1 MNYIDILPQI
11 RHNIFFVR
19 LVMSDYTA
27 ADELVVRI
35 TARRN
40 DGLYETK
47 IVKYPEEYEGNTEE
61 VLIPFFGMSRSLIA
75 QIISVRVNGTEIRPA
90 YSELDG
96 MEVSVRYDDSITRM
110 SWEEEMNNIKLQFE
124 VLNTFNPK
132 TLLIADQ
139 SEWGILGNRA
149 SIIEIK
155 RPGSEDVYTYYLG
168 KNQLNVF
175 NSKTLGINP
184 GKPADEMVDLPDG
197 IYDITIKGSPSS
209 YSANRKYLKT
219 DSMRLN
225 IDKVWARAGVLCDDE
240 DDDVIEKIKEIE
252 FVLTVAESSM
262 RLGNF
267 DTVQQLMDK
276 AKHLLDVINDCKYC
290 GCN

>member
-11 RHNIFFVR
+11 RNNIFFVR

-27 ADELVVRI
+27 TDELAIRI

-40 DGLYETK
+40 DGYYETK
-47 IVKYPEEYEGNTEE
+47 IVKYPEEYESNTEE

-75 QIISVRVNGTEIRPA
+75 QIVSVRVNGTEIRPA
-90 YSELDG
+90 YSELEG
-96 MEVSVRYDDSITRM
+96 LEVSVRYDDSLTRM
-110 SWEEEMNNIKLQFE
+110 RWEEDMNNINLDFE
-124 VLNTFNPK
+124 VIGSYNPK
-132 TLLIADQ
+132 TLRIADQ
-139 SEWGILGNRA
+139 SEWGILADRPA
-149 SIIEIK
+149 IIEIK
-155 RPGSEDVYTYYLG
+155 RPGSEEIYTYYLG

-175 NSKTLGINP
+175 NSKTLGVNP
-184 GKPADEMVDLPDG
+184 GAPANDFVDIPDG

-225 IDKVWARAGVLCDDE
+225 IDKVWARAGVLCEDE
-240 DDDVIEKIKEIE
+240 DDEIIEKIKEVE

-276 AKHLLDVINDCKYC
+276 AQHLIDVINDCKYC
-290 GCN
+290 GC

>member
-11 RHNIFFVR
+11 RNNIFFVR
-19 LVMSDYTA
+19 LVMSDYSV
-27 ADELVVRI
+27 ADELAIRI

-40 DGLYETK
+40 DGYYETK

-61 VLIPFFGMSRSLIA
+61 VLIPFFGMSKSLIA
-75 QIISVRVNGTEIRPA
+75 QIVSVRVNGTEIRPA
-90 YSELDG
+90 YSELEG
-96 MEVSVRYDDSITRM
+96 LEVSVRYDDSLTRM
-110 SWEEEMNNIKLQFE
+110 RWEEDMNNINLDFE
-124 VLNTFNPK
+124 VIGSYNPK
-132 TLLIADQ
+132 TLRIADQ
-139 SEWGILGNRA
+139 SEWGILADRPA
-149 SIIEIK
+149 IIEIK
-155 RPGSEDVYTYYLG
+155 RPGSEEIYTYYLG

-175 NSKTLGINP
+175 NSKTLGVNP
-184 GKPADEMVDLPDG
+184 GAPANDFVDIPDG

-225 IDKVWARAGVLCDDE
+225 IDKVWARAGVLCEDE
-240 DDDVIEKIKEIE
+240 DDEIIEKIKEVE

-276 AKHLLDVINDCKYC
+276 AQHLIDVINDCKYC
-290 GCN
+290 GC

>member
-11 RHNIFFVR
+11 RNNIFFVR

-27 ADELVVRI
+27 TDELAIRI

-40 DGLYETK
+40 DGYYETK

-75 QIISVRVNGTEIRPA
+75 QIVSVRVNGTEIRPA
-90 YSELDG
+90 YSQLEGL
-96 MEVSVRYDDSITRM
+96 EVSVRYDDSLTRM
-110 SWEEEMNNIKLQFE
+110 RWEEDMNNIHLDFE
-124 VLNTFNPK
+124 VIGSYNPK
-132 TLLIADQ
+132 TLRVADQ
-139 SEWGILGNRA
+139 SEWGILSDRPA
-149 SIIEIK
+149 IIEIK
-155 RPGSEDVYTYYLG
+155 RPGSEDIYTYYLG

-175 NSKTLGINP
+175 NSKTLGVNP
-184 GKPADEMVDLPDG
+184 GAPANDFVDIPDG

-225 IDKVWARAGVLCDDE
+225 IDKVWVRAGVLCEDE
-240 DDDVIEKIKEIE
+240 DDEIIEKIKEVE

-276 AKHLLDVINDCKYC
+276 AQHLIDVINNCKYC
-290 GCN
+290 GC

>member
-11 RHNIFFVR
+11 RNNIFFVR

-27 ADELVVRI
+27 ADELAIRI

-40 DGLYETK
+40 DGYYETK

-61 VLIPFFGMSRSLIA
+61 VLIPFFGMSKSLIA
-75 QIISVRVNGTEIRPA
+75 QIVSVRVNGTEIRPA
-90 YSELDG
+90 YSELEEL
-96 MEVSVRYDDSITRM
+96 EVSVRYDDSLTRM
-110 SWEEEMNNIKLQFE
+110 RWEEDMNNIHLDFE
-124 VLNTFNPK
+124 VIGSYNPK
-132 TLLIADQ
+132 TLRVADQ
-139 SEWGILGNRA
+139 SEWGILADRPA
-149 SIIEIK
+149 IIEIK
-155 RPGSEDVYTYYLG
+155 RPGSEELYTYYFG

-175 NSKTLGINP
+175 NSKTLGVNP
-184 GKPADEMVDLPDG
+184 GAPANDFVDIPDG

-225 IDKVWARAGVLCDDE
+225 IDKVWARAGILCEDE
-240 DDDVIEKIKEIE
+240 DDEIIEKIKEVE

-276 AKHLLDVINDCKYC
+276 AQHLIDVINDCKYC
-290 GCN
+290 GC

>member
-11 RHNIFFVR
+11 RNNIFFVR

-27 ADELVVRI
+27 TDELAIRI

-40 DGLYETK
+40 DGYYETK

-75 QIISVRVNGTEIRPA
+75 QIVSVRVNGTEIRPA
-90 YSELDG
+90 YSQLEGL
-96 MEVSVRYDDSITRM
+96 EVSVRYDDSLTRM
-110 SWEEEMNNIKLQFE
+110 RWEEDMNNINLDFE
-124 VLNTFNPK
+124 VIGSYNPK
-132 TLLIADQ
+132 TLRVADQ
-139 SEWGILGNRA
+139 SEWGILADRPA
-149 SIIEIK
+149 IIEIK
-155 RPGSEDVYTYYLG
+155 RPGSEKVYTYYLG

-175 NSKTLGINP
+175 NSKTLGVNP
-184 GKPADEMVDLPDG
+184 GTPANDFVDIPDG

-219 DSMRLN
+219 DSIRLN
-225 IDKVWARAGVLCDDE
+225 IDKVWARAGILCEDE
-240 DDDVIEKIKEIE
+240 DDEIIEKIKEVE

-276 AKHLLDVINDCKYC
+276 AQHLIDIINDCKYC
-290 GCN
+290 GC

>member
-11 RHNIFFVR
+11 RNNIFFVR
-19 LVMSDYTA
+19 LVMSDYSAT
-27 ADELVVRI
+27 DELAIRI

-40 DGLYETK
+40 DGYYETK

-75 QIISVRVNGTEIRPA
+75 QIVSVRVNGTEIRPA
-90 YSELDG
+90 YSKLEGL
-96 MEVSVRYDDSITRM
+96 EVSVRYDDSLTRM
-110 SWEEEMNNIKLQFE
+110 RWEEDMNNIHLDFE
-124 VLNTFNPK
+124 VIGSYNPK
-132 TLLIADQ
+132 TLRVADQ
-139 SEWGILGNRA
+139 SEWGILADRPA
-149 SIIEIK
+149 IIEIK
-155 RPGSEDVYTYYLG
+155 RPGSEDIYTYYLG

-175 NSKTLGINP
+175 NSKTLGVNP
-184 GKPADEMVDLPDG
+184 GAPANDFVDIPDG

-209 YSANRKYLKT
+209 YSVNRKYLKT

-225 IDKVWARAGVLCDDE
+225 IDKVWARAGVLCEDE
-240 DDDVIEKIKEIE
+240 DDEIIEKIKEVE

-267 DTVQQLMDK
+267 DTVQQLMNK
-276 AKHLLDVINDCKYC
+276 AQHLIDVINDCKYC
-290 GCN
+290 GC

>member
-11 RHNIFFVR
+11 RNNIFFVR

-27 ADELVVRI
+27 TDELAIRI

-40 DGLYETK
+40 DGYYETK

-75 QIISVRVNGTEIRPA
+75 QIVSVRVNGTEIRPA
-90 YSELDG
+90 YSQMEGL
-96 MEVSVRYDDSITRM
+96 EVSVRYDDSLTRM
-110 SWEEEMNNIKLQFE
+110 RWEEDMNNIHLDFE
-124 VLNTFNPK
+124 VIGSYNPK
-132 TLLIADQ
+132 TLRVADQ
-139 SEWGILGNRA
+139 SEWGILADRPA
-149 SIIEIK
+149 IIEIK
-155 RPGSEDVYTYYLG
+155 RPGSEDIYTYYLG

-175 NSKTLGINP
+175 NSKTLGVNP
-184 GKPADEMVDLPDG
+184 GAPANDFVDIPDG
-197 IYDITIKGSPSS
+197 IYDIAIKGSPSS
-209 YSANRKYLKT
+209 YSVNRKYLKT

-225 IDKVWARAGVLCDDE
+225 IDKVWARAGVLCEDE
-240 DDDVIEKIKEIE
+240 DDEIIEKIKEVE

-276 AKHLLDVINDCKYC
+276 AQHLIDVINDCKYC
-290 GCN
+290 GC

>member
-11 RHNIFFVR
+11 RNNIFFVR

-27 ADELVVRI
+27 ADELAVRI

-47 IVKYPEEYEGNTEE
+47 IVKYPEEYEGNKEE

-75 QIISVRVNGTEIRPA
+75 QIVSVRVNGTEIRPA
-90 YSELDG
+90 YSQLEGL
-96 MEVSVRYDDSITRM
+96 EVSVRYDDSLTRM
-110 SWEEEMNNIKLQFE
+110 RWEEDMNNIHLDFE
-124 VLNTFNPK
+124 VIGSYNPK
-132 TLLIADQ
+132 TLRVADQ
-139 SEWGILGNRA
+139 SEWGILADRPA
-149 SIIEIK
+149 IIEIK
-155 RPGSEDVYTYYLG
+155 RPGSEEIYTYYLG

-175 NSKTLGINP
+175 NSKTLGVNP
-184 GKPADEMVDLPDG
+184 GTPANDFVDIPDG

-225 IDKVWARAGVLCDDE
+225 IDKVWARAGVLCEDE
-240 DDDVIEKIKEIE
+240 DDEIIEKIKEVE

-276 AKHLLDVINDCKYC
+276 AQHLIDVINDCKYC
-290 GCN
+290 GC

>member
-11 RHNIFFVR
+11 RNNIFFVR

-27 ADELVVRI
+27 ADELAIRI

-75 QIISVRVNGTEIRPA
+75 QIVSVRVNGTEIRPA
-90 YSELDG
+90 YSQLEGL
-96 MEVSVRYDDSITRM
+96 EVSVRYDDSLTRM
-110 SWEEEMNNIKLQFE
+110 RWEEDMNNINLDFE
-124 VLNTFNPK
+124 VIGSYNPK
-132 TLLIADQ
+132 TLRVADQ
-139 SEWGILGNRA
+139 SEWGILADRPA
-149 SIIEIK
+149 IIEIK
-155 RPGSEDVYTYYLG
+155 RPGSEEIYTYYLG

-175 NSKTLGINP
+175 NSKTLGVNP
-184 GKPADEMVDLPDG
+184 GAPANDFVDIPDG

-225 IDKVWARAGVLCDDE
+225 IDKVWARAGVLCEDE
-240 DDDVIEKIKEIE
+240 DDEIIEKIKEVE

-276 AKHLLDVINDCKYC
+276 AQHLIDVINDCKYC
-290 GCN
+290 GC

>member
-11 RHNIFFVR
+11 RNNIFFVR

-27 ADELVVRI
+27 TDELAIRI

-40 DGLYETK
+40 DGYYETK

-75 QIISVRVNGTEIRPA
+75 QIVSVRVNGTEIRPA
-90 YSELDG
+90 YSQLEGL
-96 MEVSVRYDDSITRM
+96 EVSVRYDDSLTRM
-110 SWEEEMNNIKLQFE
+110 RWEEDMNNIHLDFE
-124 VLNTFNPK
+124 VIGSYNPK
-132 TLLIADQ
+132 TLRVADQ
-139 SEWGILGNRA
+139 SEWGILADRPA
-149 SIIEIK
+149 IIEIK
-155 RPGSEDVYTYYLG
+155 RPGSEEVYTYYFG

-175 NSKTLGINP
+175 NSKTLGVNP
-184 GKPADEMVDLPDG
+184 GAPANDFVDIPDG

-209 YSANRKYLKT
+209 YSVNRKYLKT

-225 IDKVWARAGVLCDDE
+225 IDKVWARAGVLCEDE
-240 DDDVIEKIKEIE
+240 DDEIIEKIKEVE

-267 DTVQQLMDK
+267 DTVQQLIDK
-276 AKHLLDVINDCKYC
+276 AQHLIDVINDCKYC
-290 GCN
+290 GC

>member
-11 RHNIFFVR
+11 RNNIFFVR

-27 ADELVVRI
+27 DDELAIRI

-75 QIISVRVNGTEIRPA
+75 QIVSVRVNGTEIRPA
-90 YSELDG
+90 YSELEG
-96 MEVSVRYDDSITRM
+96 LEVSVRYDDSLTRM
-110 SWEEEMNNIKLQFE
+110 RWEEDMNNINLDFE
-124 VLNTFNPK
+124 VIGSYNPK
-132 TLLIADQ
+132 TLRVADQ
-139 SEWGILGNRA
+139 SEWGILADRPA
-149 SIIEIK
+149 IIEIK
-155 RPGSEDVYTYYLG
+155 RPGSEEVYTYYLG

-175 NSKTLGINP
+175 NSKTLGVNS
-184 GKPADEMVDLPDG
+184 GTPANDFVDIPDG

-225 IDKVWARAGVLCDDE
+225 IDKVWARAGVLCEDE
-240 DDDVIEKIKEIE
+240 DDEIIEKIKEVE

-276 AKHLLDVINDCKYC
+276 AQHLIDVINDCKYC
-290 GCN
+290 GC

>member
-11 RHNIFFVR
+11 RNNIFFVR

-27 ADELVVRI
+27 TDELAIRI

-40 DGLYETK
+40 DGYYETK

-61 VLIPFFGMSRSLIA
+61 VLVPFFGMSKSLIA
-75 QIISVRVNGTEIRPA
+75 QIVSVRVNGTEIRPA
-90 YSELDG
+90 YSQLEGL
-96 MEVSVRYDDSITRM
+96 EVSVRYDDSLTRM
-110 SWEEEMNNIKLQFE
+110 RWGEDMNNIHLDFE
-124 VLNTFNPK
+124 VIGSYNPK
-132 TLLIADQ
+132 TLRVADQ
-139 SEWGILGNRA
+139 SEWGILADRPA
-149 SIIEIK
+149 IIEIK
-155 RPGSEDVYTYYLG
+155 RPGSEEIYTYYFG

-175 NSKTLGINP
+175 NSKTLGVNP
-184 GKPADEMVDLPDG
+184 GAPANDFVDIPDG

-209 YSANRKYLKT
+209 YSVNRKYLKT

-225 IDKVWARAGVLCDDE
+225 IDKVWARVGILCEDE
-240 DDDVIEKIKEIE
+240 DDEIIEKIKEVE

-276 AKHLLDVINDCKYC
+276 AQHLIDVINDCKYC
-290 GCN
+290 GC

>member
-11 RHNIFFVR
+11 RNNIFFVR
-19 LVMSDYTA
+19 LVMSDYSA
-27 ADELVVRI
+27 ADELAIRI

-40 DGLYETK
+40 DGYYETK
-47 IVKYPEEYEGNTEE
+47 IAKYPEEYEGNTEE

-75 QIISVRVNGTEIRPA
+75 QIVSVRVNGTEIRPA
-90 YSELDG
+90 YSKLEGL
-96 MEVSVRYDDSITRM
+96 EVSVRYDDSLTRM
-110 SWEEEMNNIKLQFE
+110 RWEEDMNNIHLDFE
-124 VLNTFNPK
+124 VIGSYNPK
-132 TLLIADQ
+132 TLRVADQ
-139 SEWGILGNRA
+139 SEWGILADRPA
-149 SIIEIK
+149 IIEIK
-155 RPGSEDVYTYYLG
+155 RPGSEDIYTYYLG

-175 NSKTLGINP
+175 NSKTLGVNP
-184 GKPADEMVDLPDG
+184 GAPANDFVDIPDG

-225 IDKVWARAGVLCDDE
+225 IDKVWARAGILCEDE
-240 DDDVIEKIKEIE
+240 DDEIIEKIKEVE

-276 AKHLLDVINDCKYC
+276 AQHLIDIINDCKYC
-290 GCN
+290 GC

>member
-11 RHNIFFVR
+11 RNNIFFVR

-27 ADELVVRI
+27 ADELAIRI

-61 VLIPFFGMSRSLIA
+61 VLIPFFGMSKSLIA
-75 QIISVRVNGTEIRPA
+75 QIVSVRVNGVEIRPA
-90 YSELDG
+90 YSQLEGL
-96 MEVSVRYDDSITRM
+96 EVSVRYDDSLTRM
-110 SWEEEMNNIKLQFE
+110 RWEEDMNNIHLDFE
-124 VLNTFNPK
+124 VIGSYNPK
-132 TLLIADQ
+132 TLRVADQ
-139 SEWGILGNRA
+139 SEWGILADRPA
-149 SIIEIK
+149 IIEIK
-155 RPGSEDVYTYYLG
+155 RPGSEEIYTYYLG

-175 NSKTLGINP
+175 NSKTLGVNP
-184 GKPADEMVDLPDG
+184 GAPLNDFVDIPDG

-225 IDKVWARAGVLCDDE
+225 IDKVWARAGVLCEDE
-240 DDDVIEKIKEIE
+240 DDEIIEKIKEVE

-276 AKHLLDVINDCKYC
+276 AQHLIDVINDCKYC
-290 GCN
+290 GC

>member
-11 RHNIFFVR
+11 RNNIFFVR

-27 ADELVVRI
+27 TDELAIRI

-40 DGLYETK
+40 DGYYETK

-75 QIISVRVNGTEIRPA
+75 QIVSVRVNGTEIRPA
-90 YSELDG
+90 YSELEG
-96 MEVSVRYDDSITRM
+96 LEVSVRYDDSLTRM
-110 SWEEEMNNIKLQFE
+110 RWEEDMNNINLDFE
-124 VLNTFNPK
+124 VIGSYNPK
-132 TLLIADQ
+132 TLRVADQ
-139 SEWGILGNRA
+139 SEWGILADRPA
-149 SIIEIK
+149 IIEIK
-155 RPGSEDVYTYYLG
+155 RPGSEKVYTYYLG

-175 NSKTLGINP
+175 NSKTLGVNP
-184 GKPADEMVDLPDG
+184 GAPANEFVDIPDG

-225 IDKVWARAGVLCDDE
+225 IDKVWARAGILCEDE
-240 DDDVIEKIKEIE
+240 DDEIIEKIKEVE

-276 AKHLLDVINDCKYC
+276 AQHLIDVINDCKYC
-290 GCN
+290 GC

>member
-11 RHNIFFVR
+11 RNNIFFVR

-27 ADELVVRI
+27 TDELAIRI

-40 DGLYETK
+40 DGYYETK
-47 IVKYPEEYEGNTEE
+47 IVKYSEEYESNTEE

-75 QIISVRVNGTEIRPA
+75 QIVSVRVNGTEIRPA
-90 YSELDG
+90 YSELEG
-96 MEVSVRYDDSITRM
+96 LEVSVRYDDSLTRM
-110 SWEEEMNNIKLQFE
+110 RWEEDMNNINLDFE
-124 VLNTFNPK
+124 VIGSYNPK
-132 TLLIADQ
+132 TLRVADQ
-139 SEWGILGNRA
+139 SEWGILADRPA
-149 SIIEIK
+149 IIEIK
-155 RPGSEDVYTYYLG
+155 RPGSEEIYTYYLG

-175 NSKTLGINP
+175 NSKTLGVNP
-184 GKPADEMVDLPDG
+184 GAPANDFVDIPDG

-225 IDKVWARAGVLCDDE
+225 IDKVWARAGVLCEDE
-240 DDDVIEKIKEIE
+240 DDEIIEKIKEVE

-276 AKHLLDVINDCKYC
+276 AQHLIDVINDCKYC
-290 GCN
+290 GC

>member
-11 RHNIFFVR
+11 RNNIFFVR

-27 ADELVVRI
+27 ADELAIRI

-75 QIISVRVNGTEIRPA
+75 QIVSVRVNGTEIRPA
-90 YSELDG
+90 YSQLEGL
-96 MEVSVRYDDSITRM
+96 EVSVRYDDSLTRM
-110 SWEEEMNNIKLQFE
+110 RWEEDMNNINLDFE
-124 VLNTFNPK
+124 VIGSYNPK
-132 TLLIADQ
+132 TLRVADQ
-139 SEWGILGNRA
+139 SEWGILADRPA
-149 SIIEIK
+149 IIEIK
-155 RPGSEDVYTYYLG
+155 RPGSEEIYTYYLG

-175 NSKTLGINP
+175 NSKTLGVNP
-184 GKPADEMVDLPDG
+184 GAPANDFVDIPDG

-209 YSANRKYLKT
+209 YSVNRKYLKT

-225 IDKVWARAGVLCDDE
+225 IDKVWARAGVLCEDE
-240 DDDVIEKIKEIE
+240 DDEIIEKIKEVE

-276 AKHLLDVINDCKYC
+276 AQHLIDVINDCKYC
-290 GCN
+290 GC

>member
-11 RHNIFFVR
+11 RNNIFFVR

-27 ADELVVRI
+27 ADELAIRI

-47 IVKYPEEYEGNTEE
+47 IVKYPEEYKGNTEE

-75 QIISVRVNGTEIRPA
+75 QIVSVRVNGVEIRPA
-90 YSELDG
+90 YTQLEGL
-96 MEVSVRYDDSITRM
+96 EVSVRYDDSLTRM
-110 SWEEEMNNIKLQFE
+110 RWEEDMNNIHLDFE
-124 VLNTFNPK
+124 VIGSYNPK
-132 TLLIADQ
+132 TLRVADQ
-139 SEWGILGNRA
+139 SEWGILADRPA
-149 SIIEIK
+149 IIEIK
-155 RPGSEDVYTYYLG
+155 RPGSEEIYTYYLG

-175 NSKTLGINP
+175 NSKTLGVNP
-184 GKPADEMVDLPDG
+184 GAPANDFVDIPDG

-225 IDKVWARAGVLCDDE
+225 IDKVWARAGVLCEDE
-240 DDDVIEKIKEIE
+240 DDEIIEKIKEVE

-276 AKHLLDVINDCKYC
+276 AQHLIDVINDCKYC
-290 GCN
+290 GC

>member
-11 RHNIFFVR
+11 RNNIFFVR

-27 ADELVVRI
+27 TDELAIRI

-40 DGLYETK
+40 DGYYETK

-75 QIISVRVNGTEIRPA
+75 QIVSVRVNGTEIRPA
-90 YSELDG
+90 YSELEG
-96 MEVSVRYDDSITRM
+96 LEVSVRYDDSLTRM
-110 SWEEEMNNIKLQFE
+110 RLEEDMNNINLDFE
-124 VLNTFNPK
+124 VIGSYNPK
-132 TLLIADQ
+132 TLRVADQ
-139 SEWGILGNRA
+139 SEWGILADRPA
-149 SIIEIK
+149 IIEIK
-155 RPGSEDVYTYYLG
+155 RPGSEKVYTYYLG

-175 NSKTLGINP
+175 NSKTLGVNP
-184 GKPADEMVDLPDG
+184 GAPANEFVDIPDG

-225 IDKVWARAGVLCDDE
+225 IDKVWARAGILCEDE
-240 DDDVIEKIKEIE
+240 DDEIIEKIKEVE

-276 AKHLLDVINDCKYC
+276 AQHLIDVINDCKYC
-290 GCN
+290 GC

>member
-11 RHNIFFVR
+11 RNNIFFVR
-19 LVMSDYTA
+19 LVISDYTA
-27 ADELVVRI
+27 TDELAIRI

-40 DGLYETK
+40 DGYYETK

-75 QIISVRVNGTEIRPA
+75 QIVSVRVNGTEIRPA
-90 YSELDG
+90 YSELEG
-96 MEVSVRYDDSITRM
+96 LEVSVRYDDSLTRM
-110 SWEEEMNNIKLQFE
+110 RWEEDMNNINLDFE
-124 VLNTFNPK
+124 VIGSYNPK
-132 TLLIADQ
+132 TLRVADQ
-139 SEWGILGNRA
+139 SEWGILADRPA
-149 SIIEIK
+149 IIEIK
-155 RPGSEDVYTYYLG
+155 RPGSEKVYTYYLG

-175 NSKTLGINP
+175 NSKTLGVNP
-184 GKPADEMVDLPDG
+184 GAPANDFVDIPDG

-225 IDKVWARAGVLCDDE
+225 IDKVWARAGILCEDE
-240 DDDVIEKIKEIE
+240 DDEIIEKIKEVE

-276 AKHLLDVINDCKYC
+276 AQHLIDIINDCKYC
-290 GCN
+290 GC

>member
-11 RHNIFFVR
+11 RNNIFFVR

-27 ADELVVRI
+27 TDELAIRI

-40 DGLYETK
+40 DGYYETK

-75 QIISVRVNGTEIRPA
+75 QIVSVRVNGTEIRPA
-90 YSELDG
+90 YSELEG
-96 MEVSVRYDDSITRM
+96 LEVSVRYDDSLTRM
-110 SWEEEMNNIKLQFE
+110 RWEEDMNNINLDFE
-124 VLNTFNPK
+124 VIGSYNPK
-132 TLLIADQ
+132 TLRVADQ
-139 SEWGILGNRA
+139 SEWGILADRPA
-149 SIIEIK
+149 IIEIK
-155 RPGSEDVYTYYLG
+155 RPGSEKVYTYYLG

-175 NSKTLGINP
+175 NSKTLGVNP
-184 GKPADEMVDLPDG
+184 GAPANDFVDIPDG

-209 YSANRKYLKT
+209 YSVNRKYLKT

-225 IDKVWARAGVLCDDE
+225 IDKVWARAGILCEDE
-240 DDDVIEKIKEIE
+240 DDEIIEKIKEVE

-276 AKHLLDVINDCKYC
+276 AQHLIDIINDCKYC
-290 GCN
+290 GC

>member
-11 RHNIFFVR
+11 RNNIFFVR

-27 ADELVVRI
+27 ADELAIRI

-75 QIISVRVNGTEIRPA
+75 QIVSVRVNGVEIRPA
-90 YSELDG
+90 YSQLEGL
-96 MEVSVRYDDSITRM
+96 EVSVRYDDSLTRM
-110 SWEEEMNNIKLQFE
+110 RWEEDMNNINLDFE
-124 VLNTFNPK
+124 VIGSYNPK
-132 TLLIADQ
+132 TLRVADQ
-139 SEWGILGNRA
+139 SEWGILADRPA
-149 SIIEIK
+149 IIEIK
-155 RPGSEDVYTYYLG
+155 RPGSEEIYTYYLG

-175 NSKTLGINP
+175 NSKTLGVNP
-184 GKPADEMVDLPDG
+184 GTPANDFVDIPDG

-225 IDKVWARAGVLCDDE
+225 IDKVWARAGVLCEDE
-240 DDDVIEKIKEIE
+240 DDEIIEKIKEVE
-252 FVLTVAESSM
+252 FVLMVAESSM

-276 AKHLLDVINDCKYC
+276 AQHLIDVINDCKYC
-290 GCN
+290 GC

>member
-11 RHNIFFVR
+11 RNNIFFVR

-27 ADELVVRI
+27 TDELAIRI

-40 DGLYETK
+40 DGYYETK
-47 IVKYPEEYEGNTEE
+47 IVKYPEEYDGNTEE

-75 QIISVRVNGTEIRPA
+75 QIVSVRVNGTEIRPA
-90 YSELDG
+90 YSELEG
-96 MEVSVRYDDSITRM
+96 LEVSVRYDDSLTRM
-110 SWEEEMNNIKLQFE
+110 RWEEDMNNINLDFE
-124 VLNTFNPK
+124 VIGSYNPK
-132 TLLIADQ
+132 TLRVADQ
-139 SEWGILGNRA
+139 SEWGILADRPA
-149 SIIEIK
+149 IIEIK
-155 RPGSEDVYTYYLG
+155 RPGSEKVYTYYLG

-175 NSKTLGINP
+175 NSKTLGVNP
-184 GKPADEMVDLPDG
+184 GAPANDFVDIPDG

-225 IDKVWARAGVLCDDE
+225 IDKVWARAGILCEDE
-240 DDDVIEKIKEIE
+240 DDEIIEKIKEVE

-276 AKHLLDVINDCKYC
+276 AQHLIDVINDCKYC
-290 GCN
+290 GC

>member
-27 ADELVVRI
+27 ADELVIRI

-47 IVKYPEEYEGNTEE
+47 IVKYPEEYEDNTEE

-90 YSELDG
+90 YSQLEG
-96 MEVSVRYDDSITRM
+96 MEVSVRYDDSLTRM

-124 VLNTFNPK
+124 ILNTFNPK
-132 TLLIADQ
+132 TLLVADQ

-155 RPGSEDVYTYYLG
+155 RPGSEDIYTYYLG

-184 GKPADEMVDLPDG
+184 GKPADDMVDLPDG

>member
-11 RHNIFFVR
+11 RNNIFFVR

-27 ADELVVRI
+27 TDELAIRI

-40 DGLYETK
+40 DGYYETK

-75 QIISVRVNGTEIRPA
+75 QIVSVRVNGTEIRPA
-90 YSELDG
+90 YSELEG
-96 MEVSVRYDDSITRM
+96 LEVSVRYDDSLTRM
-110 SWEEEMNNIKLQFE
+110 RWEEDMNNINLDFE
-124 VLNTFNPK
+124 VIGSYNPK
-132 TLLIADQ
+132 TLRVADQ
-139 SEWGILGNRA
+139 SEWGILADRPA
-149 SIIEIK
+149 IIEIK
-155 RPGSEDVYTYYLG
+155 RPGSEKVYTYYLG

-175 NSKTLGINP
+175 NSKTLGVNP
-184 GKPADEMVDLPDG
+184 GAPANDFVDIPDG

-225 IDKVWARAGVLCDDE
+225 IDKVWARAGILCEDE
-240 DDDVIEKIKEIE
+240 DDEIIEKIKEVE

-276 AKHLLDVINDCKYC
+276 VQHLIDIINDCKYC
-290 GCN
+290 GC

>member
-11 RHNIFFVR
+11 RNNIFFVR
-19 LVMSDYTA
+19 LVMSDYSAT
-27 ADELVVRI
+27 DELAIRI

-40 DGLYETK
+40 DGYYETK

-75 QIISVRVNGTEIRPA
+75 QIVSVRVNGTEIRPA
-90 YSELDG
+90 YSELEG
-96 MEVSVRYDDSITRM
+96 LEVSVRYDDSLTRM
-110 SWEEEMNNIKLQFE
+110 RWEEDMNNINLDFE
-124 VLNTFNPK
+124 VIGSYNPK
-132 TLLIADQ
+132 TLRVADQ
-139 SEWGILGNRA
+139 SEWGILADRPA
-149 SIIEIK
+149 IIEIK
-155 RPGSEDVYTYYLG
+155 RPGSEKVYTYYLG

-175 NSKTLGINP
+175 NSKTLGVNP
-184 GKPADEMVDLPDG
+184 GTPANDFVDIPDG

-225 IDKVWARAGVLCDDE
+225 IDKVWARAGILCEDE
-240 DDDVIEKIKEIE
+240 DDEIIEKIKEVE

-276 AKHLLDVINDCKYC
+276 AQHLIDIINDCKYC
-290 GCN
+290 GC

>member
-11 RHNIFFVR
+11 RNNIFFVR
-19 LVMSDYTA
+19 LVMSDYSA
-27 ADELVVRI
+27 ADELAIRI

-40 DGLYETK
+40 DGYYETK

-75 QIISVRVNGTEIRPA
+75 QIVSVRVNGTEIRPA
-90 YSELDG
+90 YSELEG
-96 MEVSVRYDDSITRM
+96 LEVSVRYDDSLTRM
-110 SWEEEMNNIKLQFE
+110 RWEEDMNNINLDFE
-124 VLNTFNPK
+124 VIGSYNPK
-132 TLLIADQ
+132 TLRVADQ
-139 SEWGILGNRA
+139 SEWGILADRPA
-149 SIIEIK
+149 IIEIK
-155 RPGSEDVYTYYLG
+155 RPGSEKVYTYYLG

-175 NSKTLGINP
+175 NSKTLGVNP
-184 GKPADEMVDLPDG
+184 GAPANDFVDIPDG

-225 IDKVWARAGVLCDDE
+225 IDKVWARAGILCEDE
-240 DDDVIEKIKEIE
+240 DDEIIEKIKEVE

-276 AKHLLDVINDCKYC
+276 AQHLIDIINDCKYC
-290 GCN
+290 GC